1 MLKIL
6 KIKMQKKIFD
16 DKSYFNDGNFFIRS
30 LKEKDININYLN
42 WFKNKDNKKFIV
54 NSNFESLEDLKIY
67 YRNQIKEKKI
77 FLGIFDS
84 NTNKHIG
91 NIKFEKIN
99 LVKKSAVVGIILGDT
114 NYQNQG
120 IGSKSIIVACDLIYK
135 KLKIFK
141 VYLGVRKKNLAAI
154 NSYKNAG
161 FYICDS
167 KKKIKFIMLRNYFLG
182 KIIIGSANFENNYGI
197 VGKKKIS
204 EKEKN
209 RIFMLSNKFNIS
221 SYDLSEEYNLNFK
234 SINRAIPKNSK
245 IYLKLLKSFKNF
257 NIKKI
262 LRLKNFLNKKVSF
275 FMIHGFAQV
284 IRFKNKD
291 TKKNLT
297 QLSKTLPLGISVY
310 SPFEM
315 RKAYKFFKFN
325 TVQAPVNIF
334 DQRFLSVNMLK
345 FLKKNNIEFCAR
357 SIYLQGVLLQNKVFI
372 KKNFPQ
378 FYNDFSIFFNQFS
391 KGLSNRKEL
400 ITHFIFQ
407 NININKIV
415 VGFESSKQ
423 LKDLINILS
432 KFHNLEKIKFS
443 KFKINKLKLI
453 DPTKWIV
460 R

>member
-1 MLKIL
+1 MIKTLTF
-6 KIKMQKKIFD
+6 KMQKKIFD
-16 DKSYFNDGNFFIRS
+16 SKNYFNNRNFFIRH
-30 LKEKDININYLN
+30 LKETDINKNYLN
-42 WFKNKDNKKFIV
+42 WFKDKDNKNFII
-54 NSNFESLEDLKIY
+54 NSNFESLKDLKIY
-67 YRNQIKEKKI
+67 YKNQIRKKKI
-77 FLGIFDS
+77 FLGIFNS

-99 LVKKSAVVGIILGDT
+99 FVKKSAVVGIFLGDKD
-114 NYQNQG
+114 YRNQG
-120 IGSKSIIVACDLIYK
+120 IGSKSIIAACDLIYK

-141 VYLGVRKKNLAAI
+141 IFLGVGKKNLTAI
-154 NSYKNAG
+154 KSYKNAG
-161 FYICDS
+161 FYIYDS
-167 KKKIKFIMLRNYFLG
+167 KKRTKFIMQRNYFFG

-209 RIFMLSNKFNIS
+209 RIFMLSNRFNIS

-234 SINRAIPKNSK
+234 SINRSIPQNSK

-257 NIKKI
+257 NIQKI
-262 LRLKNFLNKKVSF
+262 LKLKNFLNKKVNF
-275 FMIHGFAQV
+275 FMIHGFIQA
-284 IRFKNKD
+284 ISFKNKD

-297 QLSKTLPLGISVY
+297 KLSKILPLGISVY
-310 SPFEM
+310 SPSEI
-315 RKAYKFFKFN
+315 RKAYKFFRFN

-334 DQRFLSVNMLK
+334 DQRFLSISMLR

-357 SIYLQGVLLQNKVFI
+357 SIYLQGVLLQNRVFI

-378 FYNDFSIFFNQFS
+378 FYSNFSDFFNQF
-391 KGLSNRKEL
+391 KGLSNRKKL

-407 NININKIV
+407 NINIDKIV

-423 LKDLINILS
+423 LKDLINILN